1 MSRFFRLLSVVAVVA
16 MLLAVPAPTQAQSR
30 VTYTITEQEINAY
43 RLPLSVRR
51 FVSAVSVDLQS
62 GRAVVTAKVTT
73 AGFTLNTVSV
83 WQPIIRNGRLSW
95 QAISATVDG
104 VPLSAAQLAAL
115 NNTARRAI
123 EDAVRRYIDSRVRGR
138 YTVESISITE
148 NELIVSVLFSR

>member
-51 FVSAVSVDLQS
+51 FVSAVSVDLQN
-62 GRAVVTAKVTT
+62 GQAVVTAKVTT
-73 AGFTLNTVSV
+73 AGLTLNTVSV

-104 VPLSAAQLAAL
+104 TPLSAAQLATL